1 MSDENKNKKNK
12 LKIKNKKKT
21 TLWDTMEN
29 DIMKNKSKKK
39 RYSDLEKAMRDAGML

>member
-1 MSDENKNKKNK
+1 MFGNKKDKKKK
-12 LKIKNKKKT
+12 LKIKDKKKT
-21 TLWDTMEN
+21 LWNTMED